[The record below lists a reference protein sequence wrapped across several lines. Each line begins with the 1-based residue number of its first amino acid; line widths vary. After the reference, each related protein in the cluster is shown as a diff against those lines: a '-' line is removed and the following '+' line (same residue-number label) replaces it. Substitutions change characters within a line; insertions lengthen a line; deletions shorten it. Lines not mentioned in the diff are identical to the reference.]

1 MFGGWGT
8 LRHYKL
14 VESLA
19 WLHYCPKMIK
29 EWTWQWRH
37 LHLLRFCV
45 TGTGLSK
52 LEVWVWFNFQTKKM
66 QEKKWYTQ
74 IPTPSLATRKQA
86 VSSLWY
92 ILPAPKRLLN
102 KIQVVPYNRNARVK
116 FFLSNVSGSKYW
128 RWRPSLILRVQKS
141 TWGIVRLLTWV
152 AQFWVLCANHLP
164 LVFFHV
170 LIYNM

>member
-1 MFGGWGT
+1 MFGGWAPSDT
-8 LRHYKL
+8 TSLWNH
-14 VESLA
+14 SLA

-74 IPTPSLATRKQA
+74 ITTPSLATRKA

-102 KIQVVPYNRNARVK
+102 KLQVVPYNRTARLK
-116 FFLSNVSGSKYW
+116 CFLSNVSGSKYW
-128 RWRPSLILRVQKS
+128 GWRPSLILKS
-141 TWGIVRLLTWV
+141 TKVNVRN
-152 AQFWVLCANHLP
+152 C
-164 LVFFHV
+164 
-170 LIYNM
+170 

>member
-74 IPTPSLATRKQA
+74 IPTPSLATRMQA

-128 RWRPSLILRVQKS
+128 RWRPSLILKS
-141 TWGIVRLLTWV
+141 TKV
-152 AQFWVLCANHLP
+152 
-164 LVFFHV
+164 
-170 LIYNM
+170 NMRNC